1 MNKLALTLKNVV
13 IKIIK
18 FCGVVVLFLLFV
30 ICFALAVRHY
40 DRYAD
45 IKKCVNEGYE
55 QQWCEEVWEEID
67 KEVKLNTTYYDF
79 DIYEDMLKE
88 KGFNVEDYE
97 IIYKFYE

>member
-1 MNKLALTLKNVV
+1 MNKLALILKNIVM
-13 IKIIK
+13 KFIK
-18 FCGVVVLFLLFV
+18 FCGVIVLFLLFV

-67 KEVKLNTTYYDF
+67 SLD
-79 DIYEDMLKE
+79 
-88 KGFNVEDYE
+88 
-97 IIYKFYE
+97 